1 MGLSNLRMSE
11 SERGR
16 VLERSDYAELARIHS
31 SCIDLGFLSSLGLGF
46 LSLLYEAIDA
56 DDNSHLILEKKEGSV
71 IGFVAGGR
79 GMKSIYRK
87 LLIRLPRLLVA
98 LFPAMLNPRKVS
110 KIIELL
116 FFAKKQNPVSS
127 SPEAELFSIAV
138 IQSARGSGLA
148 QKLYNALGERLFQDG
163 ESAFCIV
170 VGENLSQAHRFYQK
184 MGAVPFAQVS
194 VHKGQSS
201 TLYRQDLPVV

>member
-1 MGLSNLRMSE
+1 MSL

-16 VLERSDYAELARIHS
+16 VLDRSDYAELARIHS
-31 SCIDLGFLSSLGLGF
+31 SCIDLGFLSSLGQGF

-56 DDNSHLILEKKEGSV
+56 DGNSHLILEKKEGSV
-71 IGFVAGGR
+71 IGFIAGGR

-87 LLIRLPRLLVA
+87 LLFRFPRVFIA
-98 LFPAMLNPRKVS
+98 LFPAMLNPQKLW

-116 FFAKKQNPVSS
+116 CFAKKQKPVSS

-138 IQSARGSGLA
+138 IDSARGSGLA
-148 QKLYNALGERLFQDG
+148 QKLYNALGERFFRDG
-163 ESAFCIV
+163 ESAFCMV

-184 MGAVPFAQVS
+184 MGATPLAQLS

-201 TLYRQDLPVV
+201 TLYRQDLPIA

>member
-87 LLIRLPRLLVA
+87 LLIRLPRLLIA

-116 FFAKKQNPVSS
+116 FFAKKQNRVSS

-148 QKLYNALGERLFQDG
+148 QKLYNALGERFFQDG
-163 ESAFCIV
+163 ESAFFMV

-184 MGAVPFAQVS
+184 LGAVPFAQVS

>member
-1 MGLSNLRMSE
+1 MVLNSLRMTD

-87 LLIRLPRLLVA
+87 LLIRLPRLLIA

-148 QKLYNALGERLFQDG
+148 QKLYNALGERFFQDG
-163 ESAFCIV
+163 ESAFFMV

-201 TLYRQDLPVV
+201 TLYRQDLPIA

>member
-1 MGLSNLRMSE
+1 MGLSSLRMSE
-11 SERGR
+11 SVRGS

-148 QKLYNALGERLFQDG
+148 QKLYNALGERFFQDG

-170 VGENLSQAHRFYQK
+170 VGENLNQAHRFYQK

-201 TLYRQDLPVV
+201 TLYRQDLPIA

>member
-1 MGLSNLRMSE
+1 MGLISLRMSE

-87 LLIRLPRLLVA
+87 LLIRLPRLLIA
-98 LFPAMLNPRKVS
+98 LFPAMLNPRKLS

-116 FFAKKQNPVSS
+116 FFC
-127 SPEAELFSIAV
+127 
-138 IQSARGSGLA
+138 
-148 QKLYNALGERLFQDG
+148 QKANA
-163 ESAFCIV
+163 
-170 VGENLSQAHRFYQK
+170 
-184 MGAVPFAQVS
+184 S
-194 VHKGQSS
+194 VFI
-201 TLYRQDLPVV
+201 P

>member
-1 MGLSNLRMSE
+1 MGLSSWRMSL
-11 SERGR
+11 SERSR
-16 VLERSDYAELARIHS
+16 VLDRSDYAELARIHS
-31 SCIDLGFLSSLGLGF
+31 SCINLGFLSSLGHGF

-71 IGFVAGGR
+71 IGFIAGGR

-87 LLIRLPRLLVA
+87 LLIRLPRVFIA
-98 LFPAMLNPRKVS
+98 LFPAMLNPRKLW

-116 FFAKKQNPVSS
+116 CFAKKQKPVSS
-127 SPEAELFSIAV
+127 TLEAELFSIAV
-138 IQSARGSGLA
+138 IDSARGSGLA
-148 QKLYNALGERLFQDG
+148 QKLYNSLGERFFQDG
-163 ESAFCIV
+163 ESAFCMV
-170 VGENLSQAHRFYQK
+170 VGENLSQAHRFYNK

-201 TLYRQDLPVV
+201 TLYRQDLPID

>member
-56 DDNSHLILEKKEGSV
+56 DDNSHLILEKKEGSL

-98 LFPAMLNPRKVS
+98 LFPAMLHPRKVS

-148 QKLYNALGERLFQDG
+148 QKLYNALGERFFQDG

-201 TLYRQDLPVV
+201 TLYRQDLPIV